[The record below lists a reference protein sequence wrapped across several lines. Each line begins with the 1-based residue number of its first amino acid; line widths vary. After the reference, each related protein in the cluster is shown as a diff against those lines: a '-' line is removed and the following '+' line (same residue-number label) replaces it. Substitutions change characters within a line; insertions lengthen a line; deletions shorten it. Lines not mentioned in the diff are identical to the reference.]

1 LQLGFD
7 GGETMT
13 TQTKSAA
20 DHAKAAAD
28 DAKAATDHASE
39 TGADVASQIRDAA
52 SDAAGQLRDG
62 AIDAASQIRASAV
75 DAASALGEH
84 APAAVALS
92 QDTIDRIAAQLK
104 ASSTDSLVLGT
115 VFSAGVWCGLA
126 LARAPRL
133 LMLLAILPALVLGG
147 SLLSR
152 RTPTAGIKARKR

>member
-1 LQLGFD
+1 
-7 GGETMT
+7 MT

-20 DHAKAAAD
+20 DHAKVAVD
-28 DAKAATDHASE
+28 QASE
-39 TGADVASQIRDAA
+39 TGADVASHIRDAA

-62 AIDAASQIRASAV
+62 AIDAASQIRSSAV
-75 DAASALGEH
+75 DVASTIGEH
-84 APAAVALS
+84 APAAMALS
-92 QDTIDRIAAQLK
+92 QDTIDRIASQLK

-133 LMLLAILPALVLGG
+133 MMLLAILPALVLGA

-152 RTPTAGIKARKR
+152 RTPLASVKARKR